1 SLSDLELG
9 AGLSEFWQGI
19 SRRSRDRCD
28 THNLQGLSGREFLLD
43 FVGQGSLGRFR
54 RRGRSLGFKPDQD
67 GFRRLCKSSLVQCG
81 RSREEGICR
90 RRVAYLRPRTGEE
103 RNGKNTEHKDSG
115 SSLAC
120 HGGTSLSIITFA
132 SLQGFVND
140 DQSF

>member
-1 SLSDLELG
+1 LT
-9 AGLSEFWQGI
+9 EFRQGI
-19 SRRSRDRCD
+19 SRRGRDRCHAD
-28 THNLQGLSGREFLLD
+28 NLQWLASREFLLD
-43 FVGQGSLGRFR
+43 LFRQGSLGRFR

-67 GFRRLCKSSLVQCG
+67 GFRRLCKSSLVQGG

-90 RRVAYLRPRTGEE
+90 MRVAYLRPRTGEE

-132 SLQGFVND
+132 SLQGFVN
-140 DQSF
+140 